1 MTCSYKKK
9 CVLYICNLLFFC
21 SNKKHTNMKKKCEK
35 ERCGICLES
44 VQSLYVEDLCKP
56 CSRPSTCVRTVCGHI
71 FHQGCLEK
79 MVEGC
84 TTSDKCPICRQDILE
99 TIFLSLDRDN
109 PLFYKVGSGLM
120 TCLALTISQSWSTKC
135 LDYLLSGG
143 SRQLRSQ
150 KQSRRHYCRSRP
162 YDLNRLDHHGRT
174 SLHLCMMMMHKET
187 TFDAMNILLRWG
199 SDPCIPSFIHQNT
212 SLHLFLLN
220 SYHLEHEDVEW
231 AFQLSPFFESLIKYC
246 KDVNQKNSSGTTA
259 IHLSMRNAIP
269 TYAIRLLEKGAYHSV
284 EDSHG
289 DTPLFYL
296 FRNPFSM
303 ARNVLHMSSILV
315 RHGASLDHKNK
326 DGITPRMLRRKYVWR
341 CFLEN
346 VIASLNGRCID

>member
-1 MTCSYKKK
+1 MF
-9 CVLYICNLLFFC
+9 VFFC
-21 SNKKHTNMKKKCEK
+21 SFVQTIKHTIMKKKCEK
-35 ERCGICLES
+35 ESCGICLES
-44 VQSLYVEDLCKP
+44 VQSLYAEDLCKP
-56 CSRPSTCVRTVCGHI
+56 CSSPSTCVRTVCGHI

-84 TTSDKCPICRQDILE
+84 ATSDKCPICRQNILE
-99 TIFLSLDRDN
+99 TIFLILDRDN

-150 KQSRRHYCRSRP
+150 RQSRRHYFRSRP
-162 YDLNRLDHHGRT
+162 YELNRLDHNGRT
-174 SLHLCMMMMHKET
+174 ALHLCMMMMHKET
-187 TFDAMNILLRWG
+187 TFEAMNILLKWG
-199 SDPCIPSFIHQNT
+199 SDPCIPSFIHHNT
-212 SLHLFLLN
+212 SLHLFFLYLSYTENDGLNLFSFFDSLL
-220 SYHLEHEDVEW
+220 
-231 AFQLSPFFESLIKYC
+231 KYC
-246 KDVNQKNSSGTTA
+246 RDVNGKNSSGATA
-259 IHLSMRNAIP
+259 LHMSMRNANP
-269 TYAIRLLEKGAYHSV
+269 VYMNHLLEKGAYHSV
-284 EDSHG
+284 EDAHG

-315 RHGASLDHKNK
+315 RHGASLDHRNK
-326 DGITPRMLRRKYVWR
+326 DGITPRMLRRRYVWR

-346 VIASLNGRCID
+346 VMVSLNGRCID